1 VNDADTDRR
10 PEPPVQEFLSR
21 LLGRMPDFRCA
32 LPEYLLLLSRA
43 DSAGNVALSMSSIA
57 QLLRKSKD
65 GVRLNL
71 RQLGAAGL
79 LTSTRADGKITR
91 YQVRHP

>member
-1 VNDADTDRR
+1 MNNAGTDRR

-32 LPEYLLLLSRA
+32 LPEYLLLLSLA
-43 DSAGNVALSMSSIA
+43 DSAGNVALSMSAIA
-57 QLLRKSKD
+57 QLLHKSKD
-65 GVRLNL
+65 GVRVNL
-71 RQLGAAGL
+71 RQLGAAGVL
-79 LTSTRADGKITR
+79 IITRADGQTTR

>member
-1 VNDADTDRR
+1 MSDAGTDRQ
-10 PEPPVQEFLSR
+10 PQPLQEFLSR
-21 LLGRMPDFRCA
+21 LLGRMSDVRCA

-43 DSAGNVALSMSSIA
+43 DAAGNVALSMSAIA
-57 QLLRKSKD
+57 QVLRKSKD

-71 RQLGAAGL
+71 RQLGAAGV
-79 LTSTRADGKITR
+79 LTITRADGKITR